1 MAQRLDVYRQY
12 VHMWML
18 TAATEGVVRLRT
30 NMVATAGAVR
40 LSMTMVT
47 TPSELVGNL
56 NQIVE

>member
-1 MAQRLDVYRQY
+1 MAQRLDVYHQY

-30 NMVATAGAVR
+30 NMVATGGAMC
-40 LSMTMVT
+40 LSMTMAAT
-47 TPSELVGNL
+47 QTELVGNL